1 MREHRN
7 PETKRREKDRKSRER
22 AQKNNNNKKVKAAL
36 LAGWERISLQ
46 QPKKKAER
54 ERERDGYLVW
64 ASI

>member
-46 QPKKKAER
+46 QQPKKSR
-54 ERERDGYLVW
+54 EREGERWVFGVG
-64 ASI
+64 